1 MKSALNALQLGP
13 QEIAETFWYA
23 EYMDRQNMRNVA
35 VVLRAAAQMVAAFFV
50 TGATDEI
57 CEQYSILKNQLI
69 R

>member
-1 MKSALNALQLGP
+1 MV
-13 QEIAETFWYA
+13 FYA

-57 CEQYSILKNQLI
+57 CEQYSILKTQLM